1 MRHAVEGVEAGAE
14 QDLVHWQRSIREP
27 CRILGSGQCM
37 LTVCEGRSSWG
48 WAEDDMAGGPVKTL
62 LQLPRERE

>member
-14 QDLVHWQRSIREP
+14 QDLVHWQRSIGEP

-37 LTVCEGRSSWG
+37 LSVKE
-48 WAEDDMAGGPVKTL
+48 GPVGDGQKMTW
-62 LQLPRERE
+62 QVDQ